1 MVSGLRVNFHKSVV
15 GSVGITQFD
24 KLVFSK
30 CLNCRQIELPFKYL
44 GMLIGGNPRR
54 IEFWNPIIDKL
65 SLDFLD
71 RGVRCYPWRII
82 YVLLN
87 LLLVLSLYFISPSK
101 VLLLSA
107 TKSEESG
114 KVTLVWGCEGT
125 NIAWMKW
132 KKVCSQVAVGRL
144 RIKDIVAL
152 MMLY

>member
-1 MVSGLRVNFHKSVV
+1 
-15 GSVGITQFD
+15 
-24 KLVFSK
+24 
-30 CLNCRQIELPFKYL
+30 
-44 GMLIGGNPRR
+44 MLIGGNPRR